1 MNVLTITNLLI
12 RLLRINRLQEI
23 HVKNRQGYQ
32 DADVRYAGVPFSCGK
47 LIRACFSE
55 KDYQLHG
62 DNCQEQYDGHLSIN
76 YGHYDQWFLHQS
88 HLAALTK
95 KTSSIKCFT
104 TPQQQE
110 KQRHLD
116 TLDLSVCGEPR

>member
-1 MNVLTITNLLI
+1 MDTFQSTMVIM
-12 RLLRINRLQEI
+12 IN
-23 HVKNRQGYQ
+23 G
-32 DADVRYAGVPFSCGK
+32 
-47 LIRACFSE
+47 
-55 KDYQLHG
+55 
-62 DNCQEQYDGHLSIN
+62 
-76 YGHYDQWFLHQS
+76 FLHQS